1 MVERIPYTGPVDPM
15 NAPRRL
21 ARHAALSLLTCT
33 LAARGDDW
41 LVARHDPQR
50 TGASAGR
57 VNLPSAT
64 IRWRHYLGGALGPSQ
79 YAIADVDRDGV
90 TDVVFV
96 SSGKVIAKRA
106 DDTLVWESG
115 LVDARTISALADLN
129 GDGRREVVV
138 TADRGNVLVLDGADG
153 RVRWEVP
160 AALRGLGSSVRL
172 GDLDGDGRDDLYLGE
187 CVRNP
192 VAAMA
197 LSFRDGYASP
207 REIWRMAP
215 LPDACGTNADVLGD
229 LDGDGAP
236 ELVMALGYDHMRVF
250 SGRTGTLFYDLR
262 PPASGLFGTF
272 TTPVIRELDGDP
284 GGELILV
291 TNGYSAVPS
300 PYGARRVAVYD
311 HVRENG
317 APTLRLRWEANGP
330 DTPNGNVAFEDE
342 SVADVDGDGA
352 PELTVSF
359 YDSATRRWSLETR
372 DARTGAIR
380 ARRDD
385 AELTGVRDLDGDGR
399 PELLTV
405 EGDRAMVILRWEA
418 GAWAPRWSL
427 EGRRPARAL
436 DLPRDARERFSQGP
450 LLVQLDDDPTPE
462 LILVPF
468 DPNLPAEQRLVNS
481 LEAWDLR
488 AGGLQRLGRLD
499 APEGTTVLT
508 ASWGDALSRPY
519 PQPVAVTSDGYFLA
533 LDREMTST
541 NRIVTAEFTI
551 PGMRVGGYVS
561 GVGVLGHT
569 PVIGP
574 LGPSAD
580 RAVLVRD
587 ARPALVRLDARG
599 ASLSA
604 PPRVRWS
611 RARSAYPALTDL
623 DGDGARDC
631 VVLEGRDVLGL
642 DADGTPRWT
651 ARDVAPRGMF
661 VVGDV
666 LPLRL
671 ADGSAHLAL
680 HRGDANVQI
689 RPVVLRA
696 RDGAVRWNSLTRP
709 TTSGFGQMSVG
720 DLDGDGGDEMVFAAS
735 VMQAVSGED
744 GRVIAEGPGAPYSV
758 QILAPFRGGPRPDI
772 FASAAARGDRLLGPD
787 LSLVAEGEVATFT
800 SPYGAVTRC
809 EGALRVAASPIG
821 SSEVRLIDPTRLR
834 GMSSDPS
841 TGVLRRVVLAGGRTL
856 PAGDAVPAGL
866 RAGALANFTT
876 VGDLDGRGAPGL
888 LVGSTDGH
896 LYALDACTLALR
908 WALDFRAPVGEP
920 VVGDADG
927 DGVDDVLVSVGDGY
941 LYALGPRTLPATGDV
956 RDLADESGIDDVD
969 QVESADTVYAQWQA
983 VAGATRYQVRVLT
996 ASGTAVRFPDYT
1008 EVSGTRARLDGLPL
1022 RLGGRYRVGVI
1033 PVGADG
1039 SGPEALSD
1047 GFTIVDESPPAVT
1060 IQVLTPTFAP
1070 RAGERA
1076 EIELR
1081 FTDRTGV
1088 ARVHAEVRRADGGTV
1103 AVLDDETLRTPAPSR
1118 TTRAAWTGAR
1128 DDTRIVEPPGTYRIV
1143 AEVTDVAGRTA
1154 SAEGGV
1160 TLTAAPTRPDGGV
1173 GTPRSGSDPGCGCG
1187 VPSTA
1192 PSPAPL
1198 ALLALV
1204 LVSRVTRKG
1213 RMRRSRKRSKA

>member
-1 MVERIPYTGPVDPM
+1 MSS
-15 NAPRRL
+15 PRRL
-21 ARHAALSLLTCT
+21 APALLAAL
-33 LAARGDDW
+33 LAAPRTRADDW
-41 LVARHDPQR
+41 PVARHDAQR
-50 TGASAGR
+50 TGRSSGR
-57 VNLPSAT
+57 TDLAAPAV
-64 IRWRHYLGGALGPSQ
+64 RWRHYLGGSLAPTQ
-79 YAIADVDRDGV
+79 YAVTDLDADGV

-96 SSGKVIAKRA
+96 SSGKVIAKHA
-106 DDTLVWESG
+106 DDVLVWESE
-115 LVDARTISALADLN
+115 LVEARSLSALADLD

-138 TADRGNVLVLDGADG
+138 TADRGNVLVLDGGDG

-160 AALRGLGSSVRL
+160 ADHRGLGSQVRL
-172 GDLDGDGRDDLYLGE
+172 GDLDGDGRDELYLGE

-192 VAAMA
+192 AAA
-197 LSFRDGYASP
+197 YAFSFRDGYARP
-207 REIWRMAP
+207 RELWRIDP
-215 LPDACGTNADVLGD
+215 LPDACGTVGDAIGD

-236 ELVMALGYDHMRVF
+236 ELVMALGHDHMRVF
-250 SGRTGTLFYDLR
+250 DGRTARLAIDLR
-262 PPASGLFGTF
+262 APASGVFGTF
-272 TTPVIRELDGDP
+272 STVLLRELDGDP
-284 GGELILV
+284 GREVVVV
-291 TNGYSAVPS
+291 TNGWSSGAAPF
-300 PYGARRVAVYD
+300 GARRVAVYD

-372 DARTGAIR
+372 DARTGALR

-399 PELLTV
+399 PELVTV
-405 EGDRAMVILRWEA
+405 EGDRALVILRWEG

-436 DLPRDARERFSQGP
+436 DLARDARERFSQGP

-468 DPNLPAEQRLVNS
+468 DPNLPAEQRLVTS
-481 LEAWDLR
+481 LEAWDLS
-488 AGGLQRLGRLD
+488 ASGLRRLGRLD

-508 ASWGDALSRPY
+508 ASWGNALSRPY

-561 GVGVLGHT
+561 GFSVLGHT

-574 LGPSAD
+574 LGAAAE

-587 ARPALVRLDARG
+587 ARPALLRLDARG
-599 ASLSA
+599 ASLST

-631 VVLEGRDVLGL
+631 VVVEGRDVLGL
-642 DADGTPRWT
+642 DADGAPRWT

-661 VVGDV
+661 VIGDV

-709 TTSGFGQMSVG
+709 TNSGFGQLSVG

-735 VMQAVSGED
+735 AMQAVSGED
-744 GRVIAEGPGAPYSV
+744 GRVVAEGPSAPYSV
-758 QILAPFRGGPRPDI
+758 QILAPFRGGPRLDV
-772 FASAAARGDRLLGPD
+772 FASAAARGDRLLGAD
-787 LSLVAEGEVATFT
+787 LSLVAEGEVASFT
-800 SPYGAVTRC
+800 SPYGALTRC
-809 EGALRVAASPIG
+809 DGALRVAASPIG

-834 GMSSDPS
+834 GTASDPT
-841 TGVLRRVVLAGGRTL
+841 TGVLRRVVLAGGRAL
-856 PAGDAVPAGL
+856 PASEPVPSGL
-866 RAGALANFTT
+866 RAGALANLTA
-876 VGDLDGRGAPGL
+876 VADLDGRGAPGL
-888 LVGSTDGH
+888 LVGSSDGH
-896 LYALDACTLALR
+896 LYALDACTLSLR

-941 LYALGPRTLPATGDV
+941 LYALGPRTLPASDDV
-956 RDLADESGIDDVD
+956 RDLADEAGVDDVD
-969 QVESADTVYAQWQA
+969 RVESADTVHAQWQA
-983 VAGATRYQVRVLT
+983 VPGATRYQVRVLT
-996 ASGTAVRFPDYT
+996 ASGTAVRFPDYA

-1047 GFTIVDESPPAVT
+1047 GFTVVDESPPAVT

-1088 ARVHAEVRRADGGTV
+1088 ARVHAEVRRADGSRV
-1103 AVLDDETLRTPAPSR
+1103 AVLDDETLRTPSPSR

-1128 DDTRIVEPPGTYRIV
+1128 DDTRLVEPPGTYRIV

-1154 SAEGGV
+1154 SAEGSI
-1160 TLTAAPTRPDGGV
+1160 TLTEAPVRPDGGV
-1173 GTPRSGSDPGCGCG
+1173 GAPRPGSDPGCGCG
-1187 VPSTA
+1187 VPGGRRTA
-1192 PSPAPL
+1192 APL
-1198 ALLALV
+1198 SLLALG
-1204 LVSRVTRKG
+1204 LL
-1213 RMRRSRKRSKA
+1213 RRRRRREVR

>member
-1 MVERIPYTGPVDPM
+1 VHGRIPYTAASDAM
-15 NAPRRL
+15 NPPRRL
-21 ARHAALSLLTCT
+21 ARRAALSLLCCT

-79 YAIADVDRDGV
+79 YVIDDVDRDGV
-90 TDVVFV
+90 TEVVFV

-106 DDTLVWESG
+106 DDTLVWESS
-115 LVDARTISALADLN
+115 LIDARSISALADLD

-138 TADRGNVLVLDGADG
+138 TADRGNVLVLDGGDG

-160 AALRGLGSSVRL
+160 AALRGMGASVRL

-192 VAAMA
+192 VAAVA
-197 LSFRDGYASP
+197 LSFRAGYASP
-207 REIWRMAP
+207 QELWRMAP

-236 ELVMALGYDHMRVF
+236 ELVMALGYNHLRVF
-250 SGRTGTLFYDLR
+250 SGRTGALFYDLQ

-311 HVRENG
+311 HVREGG
-317 APTLRLRWEANGP
+317 ASSLRLRWEANGP
-330 DTPNGNVAFEDE
+330 DTPGGNVAFEDE
-342 SVADVDGDGA
+342 SVTDVDGDGA

-359 YDSATRRWSLETR
+359 YDSATRRWTLETR
-372 DARTGAIR
+372 DARTGALR

-385 AELTGVRDLDGDGR
+385 AELAGVRDLDGDGR
-399 PELLTV
+399 PEVLAV
-405 EGDRAMVILRWEA
+405 EGDRALVILRWEA
-418 GAWAPRWSL
+418 GGWAPRWSL

-450 LLVQLDDDPTPE
+450 LLVQLDEDPTPE

-468 DPNLPAEQRLVNS
+468 DPNLPAELRLVTS
-481 LEAWDLR
+481 LEAWDLT
-488 AGGLQRLGRLD
+488 AGALRRLGRLD
-499 APEGTTVLT
+499 APVGTTVLT
-508 ASWGDALSRPY
+508 ASVGNALSRPY

-551 PGMRVGGYVS
+551 PGMRVGGYVTGAS
-561 GVGVLGHT
+561 VLGHT

-574 LGPSAD
+574 LGPGGE

-604 PPRVRWS
+604 PARVRWS
-611 RARSAYPALTDL
+611 RPRSAYPALTDL
-623 DGDGARDC
+623 DGDGALDC
-631 VVLEGRDVLGL
+631 AVLEGRDVLGL
-642 DADGTPRWT
+642 DADGAPRWT

-661 VVGDV
+661 IIGDV

-671 ADGSAHLAL
+671 ADGSAHLAV
-680 HRGDANVQI
+680 HRGDANVQV

-696 RDGAVRWNSLTRP
+696 RDGAVRWNNLTRP
-709 TTSGFGQMSVG
+709 TNSGFGQISVG
-720 DLDGDGGDEMVFAAS
+720 DLDGDGGDDLVFAAS
-735 VMQAVSGED
+735 VMQAVSGDD
-744 GRVIAEGPGAPYSV
+744 GRVVAEGPSAPYSV
-758 QILAPFRGGPRPDI
+758 QILAPFRGGPRPDV
-772 FASAAARGDRLLGPD
+772 FASAAARGDRLLGAD
-787 LSLVAEGEVATFT
+787 LALLAEGEVASHT
-800 SPYGAVTRC
+800 SPYGALTRC
-809 EGALRVAASPIG
+809 DGALRVAASPIG

-834 GMSSDPS
+834 STTSDPAA
-841 TGVLRRVVLAGGRTL
+841 GVLRRVLLAGGRVL
-856 PAGDAVPAGL
+856 PAGEAVPAGL
-866 RAGALANFTT
+866 RAGALANLTA
-876 VGDLDGRGAPGL
+876 VADLDGRGTPGL

-941 LYALGPRTLPATGDV
+941 LYALGPRTLAASDDV
-956 RDLADESGIDDVD
+956 RDLADEAGVDDVD
-969 QVESADTVYAQWQA
+969 QVESADTVHTEWRA
-983 VAGATRYQVRVLT
+983 VPGALRYEVRVLT

-1047 GFTIVDESPPAVT
+1047 GFTVVDESPPAVT
-1060 IQVLTPTFAP
+1060 IGVLTPTFAP

-1088 ARVHAEVRRADGGTV
+1088 ARVHAEIRRADGGAV

-1128 DDTRIVEPPGTYRIV
+1128 DDTRIVEPPGTFRIV

-1154 SAEGGV
+1154 SAEGSI
-1160 TLTAAPTRPDGGV
+1160 TLTEAPVRADGGV
-1173 GTPRSGSDPGCGCG
+1173 GTARTGTDHGCGCG
-1187 VPSTA
+1187 VPGPR
-1192 PSPAPL
+1192 PSPAPIG
-1198 ALLALV
+1198 LLALG
-1204 LVSRVTRKG
+1204 LL
-1213 RMRRSRKRSKA
+1213 RRRRRRHVG

>member
-1 MVERIPYTGPVDPM
+1 M
-15 NAPRRL
+15 
-21 ARHAALSLLTCT
+21 
-33 LAARGDDW
+33 
-41 LVARHDPQR
+41 
-50 TGASAGR
+50 
-57 VNLPSAT
+57 
-64 IRWRHYLGGALGPSQ
+64 
-79 YAIADVDRDGV
+79 
-90 TDVVFV
+90 
-96 SSGKVIAKRA
+96 
-106 DDTLVWESG
+106 WESA
-115 LVDARTISALADLN
+115 LVDARTISALADLD

-160 AALRGLGSSVRL
+160 GALRGLGASVRL
-172 GDLDGDGRDDLYLGE
+172 GDLDGDGRDDVYLGE

-192 VAAMA
+192 VAAVA
-197 LSFRDGYASP
+197 LSFRDGYAAP
-207 REIWRMAP
+207 RELWRMAP

-250 SGRTGTLFYDLR
+250 SGRTGALFYDLR

-272 TTPVIRELDGDP
+272 TTPVIRELDGDA

-300 PYGARRVAVYD
+300 PYGARRVAVFD
-311 HVRENG
+311 HVREGG
-317 APTLRLRWEANGP
+317 ASTLRLRWEANGP
-330 DTPNGNVAFEDE
+330 DTPGGNVAFEDE

-359 YDSATRRWSLETR
+359 FDSATRRWTLETH
-372 DARTGAIR
+372 DARTGTLR

-385 AELTGVRDLDGDGR
+385 AELAGVRDLDGDGR

-405 EGDRAMVILRWEA
+405 EGDRALVILRWEA

-436 DLPRDARERFSQGP
+436 DLPRDARERFSQTP
-450 LLVQLDDDPTPE
+450 LLVQLDDDATPE

-468 DPNLPAEQRLVNS
+468 DPNLPAEQRLVTS
-481 LEAWDLR
+481 LEAWDLSES
-488 AGGLQRLGRLD
+488 GLRRLGRLD

-508 ASWGDALSRPY
+508 ASWGSALSRPY
-519 PQPVAVTSDGYFLA
+519 AQPVAVTSDGYFLA

-541 NRIVTAEFTI
+541 NRIVTAEFTV

-561 GVGVLGHT
+561 GANVLGHT

-574 LGPSAD
+574 LGGANE

-611 RARSAYPALTDL
+611 RPRSAYPALTDL
-623 DGDGARDC
+623 DGDGALDC
-631 VVLEGRDVLGL
+631 AVLEGRDVLGL

-651 ARDVAPRGMF
+651 ARDVAPRGMSII
-661 VVGDV
+661 GDV

-671 ADGSAHLAL
+671 TDGSAHLAL
-680 HRGDANVQI
+680 HRGDATVQV

-696 RDGAVRWNSLTRP
+696 RDGAVRWNSLARP
-709 TTSGFGQMSVG
+709 TNSGFGQLSVG
-720 DLDGDGGDEMVFAAS
+720 DLDGDGGDELVFAAT
-735 VMQAVSGED
+735 VMQAVSGDD
-744 GRVIAEGPGAPYSV
+744 GRVVAEGPNAPYSV

-772 FASAAARGDRLLGPD
+772 FASAAARSDRLLGHD
-787 LSLVAEGEVATFT
+787 LTLVAEGEPASFT

-809 EGALRVAASPIG
+809 DGALRVAAAPIG
-821 SSEVRLIDPTRLR
+821 TSEVRLIDPTRLR
-834 GMSSDPS
+834 ANASDPS
-841 TGVLRRVVLAGGRTL
+841 TGVLRRVVLAGGRAL
-856 PAGDAVPAGL
+856 ASGDAIPAGL
-866 RAGALANFTT
+866 RAGALANLTA
-876 VGDLDGRGAPGL
+876 VADLEGRGAPGL
-888 LVGSTDGH
+888 LIGSTDGH
-896 LYALDACTLALR
+896 LYALDACSLTLR
-908 WALDFRAPVGEP
+908 WALNFRAPVGEP

-927 DGVDDVLVSVGDGY
+927 DGTDDVLVSVGDGY
-941 LYALGPRTLPATGDV
+941 LYALGPRTLPASDEV
-956 RDLADESGIDDVD
+956 RDLADESGVDDVD
-969 QVESADTVYAQWQA
+969 QVESATTVHAQWRP
-983 VAGATRYQVRVLT
+983 VPGATRYQVRVLT
-996 ASGTAVRFPDYT
+996 ASGTAVRFPDYA
-1008 EVSGTRARLDGLPL
+1008 EVSGTRARLDALPL

-1033 PVGADG
+1033 PVGTDG

-1047 GFTIVDESPPAVT
+1047 GFTVVDESPPAVT
-1060 IQVLTPTFAP
+1060 IGVLTPSFAP

-1088 ARVHAEVRRADGGTV
+1088 ARVHAEVRRMDGSPV

-1128 DDTRIVEPPGTYRIV
+1128 DDTRIVEAPGVYVIV
-1143 AEVTDVAGRTA
+1143 AEVTDVAGRRA
-1154 SAEGGV
+1154 SAEASI
-1160 TLTAAPTRPDGGV
+1160 TLALAPTRVDAGV
-1173 GTPRSGSDPGCGCG
+1173 GTPRGGIDPGCGCG
-1187 VPSTA
+1187 VPGVRATTT
-1192 PSPAPL
+1192 PTWLLGL
-1198 ALLALV
+1198 ALAL
-1204 LVSRVTRKG
+1204 
-1213 RMRRSRKRSKA
+1213 RRRRRNGQVG